1 MIDLST
7 GINIVGFLGVF
18 GFLWKLRG
26 DVAAVDRR
34 VSGVSERV
42 AHIEGLL
49 QGERNAELKASLRQ

>member
-34 VSGVSERV
+34 FQASASE
-42 AHIEGLL
+42 
-49 QGERNAELKASLRQ
+49 

>member
-7 GINIVGFLGVF
+7 GINIVGFIGVF
-18 GFLWKLRG
+18 GFLWKLRS

>member
-18 GFLWKLRG
+18 GFLWKRRG
-26 DVAAVDRR
+26 DAAAVDRR
-34 VSGVSERV
+34 VSGVSERM